1 MPKNNHSANEEH
13 QHMNANLYEVLD
25 VAESATAKEISK
37 AYKTLARKLHP
48 DVNPDNAEAEER
60 FKHVTAAYDVLG
72 DEAKRAE
79 YDQFRSM
86 VGSGF
91 PGGDSTRR
99 SSGSGAGRSGPNGF
113 GPGAPTQAASM
124 EDLLAQM
131 FGANNPFG
139 DGYGGDAEP
148 FHSGPVSRMTTTV
161 TLDFVEALRGV
172 DITVHTPAGPVPI
185 SVPAGINEGAHMLVR
200 TDNGDLL
207 VQFDIRSHD
216 QFGRDGADLTLD
228 VPIAFTE
235 AALGAK
241 ITVPTFDGKNVT
253 LKVPAGTP
261 TGRTFRVA
269 GRGVKHADGRTGDLL
284 VRVQIAVPT
293 ELSDDQKAA
302 LESLASLTDLIDHP
316 NRLR

>member
-1 MPKNNHSANEEH
+1 
-13 QHMNANLYEVLD
+13 MNDQMNTDLYEVLD
-25 VAESATAKEISK
+25 VAEGATAKEISK
-37 AYKTLARKLHP
+37 AYKALARELHP
-48 DVNPDNAEAEER
+48 DVNPDDAEAEER
-60 FKHVTAAYDVLG
+60 FKQVTAAYDVLG

-91 PGGDSTRR
+91 PR
-99 SSGSGAGRSGPNGF
+99 SGFSGAGGF

-124 EDLLAQM
+124 EDLLAQV
-131 FGANNPFG
+131 FGGNSPFG
-139 DGYGGDAEP
+139 NGVGADAGP
-148 FHSGPVSRMTTTV
+148 FSAGAFSRMTTTV

-172 DITVHTPAGPVPI
+172 DITVQTPAGPVPI
-185 SVPAGINEGAHMLVR
+185 AVPAGIDEGAHMLVR

-235 AALGAK
+235 AVLGSK

-261 TGRTFRVA
+261 NGRTFRVR
-269 GRGVKHADGRTGDLL
+269 GRGVKHADGQVGDLM
-284 VRVQIAVPT
+284 VCVQIAVPT
-293 ELSDDQKAA
+293 ELTDAQQEA
-302 LESLASLTDLIDHP
+302 LEALAAASDSIDHP